1 MHPIAL
7 NLSCYIMR
15 KKGSGV
21 AQEFMGLSQES
32 TALGGSKLEGG
43 SFRGALF

>member
-7 NLSCYIMR
+7 NSSCYIMR
-15 KKGSGV
+15 KKGFEVS
-21 AQEFMGLSQES
+21 LSQES
-32 TALGGSKLEGG
+32 RALGGSKLEGG

>member
-1 MHPIAL
+1 MHHIAL

-15 KKGSGV
+15 KKGSEV
-21 AQEFMGLSQES
+21 SLSQES
-32 TALGGSKLEGG
+32 RASGGSKLEGE